1 MKISLAIFAVCQ
13 SELIL
18 NRVAR
23 RVASGSNDEKRYSQ
37 LIAMMKFYDPEF
49 DATIYWAYGC
59 NCLMLGDRPM
69 SDPGL
74 GPPVD
79 EQDGSCK
86 KYKDCQKCA
95 KQRFGN
101 ECIGEF
107 VKYKYGQTGG
117 EKICENNV
125 DTCKRAICECDL
137 QFAKNHVETK
147 QYFNRDFHFFHS
159 QTGWNPE
166 ADCPASGGTSQPECC
181 GNSNGPFAI
190 FNALKAV
197 CCAGEVQSIGSC

>member
-1 MKISLAIFAVCQ
+1 
-13 SELIL
+13 
-18 NRVAR
+18 
-23 RVASGSNDEKRYSQ
+23 
-37 LIAMMKFYDPEF
+37 
-49 DATIYWAYGC
+49 
-59 NCLMLGDRPM
+59 MLGDRPM

-147 QYFNRDFHFFHS
+147 EKVIMLRIGLEKLWGLKVQFFK
-159 QTGWNPE
+159 T
-166 ADCPASGGTSQPECC
+166 
-181 GNSNGPFAI
+181 FAEI
-190 FNALKAV
+190 CKN
-197 CCAGEVQSIGSC
+197 